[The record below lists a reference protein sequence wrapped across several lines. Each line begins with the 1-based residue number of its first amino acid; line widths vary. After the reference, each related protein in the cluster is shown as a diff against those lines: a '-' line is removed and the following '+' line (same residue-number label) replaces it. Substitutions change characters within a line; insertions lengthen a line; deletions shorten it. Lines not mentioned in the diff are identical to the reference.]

1 MKVMNNTQIQP
12 AQSFKAIKM
21 VKCNTEEYN
30 KLMQTYGKF
39 FQKGK
44 YIVFKNRSLNDC
56 DTYEKVAETADALQK
71 SPNWLWM
78 NCKLNGI
85 NLPDIETAP
94 FFEISEKDVLKTVSY
109 RFKNLFKS
117 VSFGVKHAEEIQSVP
132 EHLQQIKLYNSYAD
146 YDYPRFLK
154 FLKKNN
160 TQELSFDEYMQ
171 ELAQRFGK

>member
-1 MKVMNNTQIQP
+1 MQVNGLNNQNSN
-12 AQSFKAIKM
+12 QSFKAIKM
-21 VKCNTEEYN
+21 VKCSTEEYN
-30 KLMQTYGKF
+30 KLMKTYGKF
-39 FQKGK
+39 FQEGA

-56 DTYEKVAETADALQK
+56 DTFNRVNATAAALQK

-85 NLPDIETAP
+85 QLPDLETAP
-94 FFEISEKDVLKTVSY
+94 FFEISGKDVIKTFLY

-117 VSFGVKHAEEIQSVP
+117 IGYGVKNTEKIQSVP
-132 EHLQQIKLYNSYAD
+132 EHLQQIKFSNDFANHN
-146 YDYPRFLK
+146 YPKFLK

-160 TQELSFDEYMQ
+160 TKELSFDEYMQ